1 MIKLLGHF
9 LALFHRFLEYKV
21 SEYNVNELNLINLI
35 DTNPDVTSW
44 SYDVRDF
51 QDKNFFSIEQNGPE
65 VNFRVTEELDRE
77 ITGKSIEVH
86 VVSKTANGE
95 VSTDDTINVRVT
107 DVNDNVPVFDKKT
120 LTMSIPENAEA
131 GYEVGQVIFSH
142 QKRPIF

>member
-1 MIKLLGHF
+1 MIIYDESNK
-9 LALFHRFLEYKV
+9 
-21 SEYNVNELNLINLI
+21 INLI

-44 SYDVRDF
+44 SYDVPGF
-51 QDKNFFSIEQNGPE
+51 EDKNFFSIEQNGPE

-142 QKRPIF
+142 QKGHIFE